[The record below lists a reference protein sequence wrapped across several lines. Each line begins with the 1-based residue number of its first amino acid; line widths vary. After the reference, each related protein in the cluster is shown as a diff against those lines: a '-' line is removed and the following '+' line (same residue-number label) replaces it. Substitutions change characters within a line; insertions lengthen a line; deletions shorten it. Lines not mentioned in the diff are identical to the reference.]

1 VVTGAMLRAR
11 ARGASSTGCLLWL
24 LVFVGALYYGVNVG
38 EVYFRYYRL
47 LDEMDSQAR
56 IASGLD
62 NGTIARRIAAAV
74 QEIGI
79 PDSAARVVVRRNLSP
94 REITITTDYSETVN
108 LPFFKH
114 TFAFHPKATQPL

>member
-1 VVTGAMLRAR
+1 VVSR
-11 ARGASSTGCLLWL
+11 RGASSTGCLFSL
-24 LVFVGALYYGVNVG
+24 LVFVAALYYGVNIG

-62 NGTIARRIAAAV
+62 NGTITRRIAAAV
-74 QEIGI
+74 LDIGI
-79 PDSAARVVVRRNLSP
+79 PDSAAQVTVRRTASP

-108 LPFFKH
+108 LPFFTH
-114 TFAFHPKATQPL
+114 TFVFHPRASQPL